1 MTKQQTPK
9 RAKTSYMMKD
19 DQDESMIKGKG
30 LSDFKAFKLLLSHA
44 GDARPILYSAL
55 VLLLSTSIVAIV
67 SARLMGKLV
76 DEGLIAKNVDATWFY
91 AVSVLLCEAYVI
103 FMMWGGRRLLVKGSS
118 LAILRLREACFTHL
132 QKLPVSYFD
141 RQPQGR
147 VVTRV
152 THDVEGIEDF
162 FTGSLGRLINASFL
176 ATFSLS
182 AIILTGPKLG
192 LMVIVSLIPIMT
204 MILLTRTKIRFT
216 NRRMSRMNSM
226 LNAKLSEFLS
236 GIEVIRA
243 YGLEGWSKR
252 EYDQGL
258 ANYQEA
264 HLKANFLFGWSRPLI
279 SFSCSLPLLTILWF
293 GGHQVLSGTMAVGLF
308 VTFIRY
314 CERFYHPMLTLAMEL
329 HAVQQ
334 AFTSAERVANF
345 LSEEEESVG
354 LGSDGELEHVPLKGE
369 LQFDDVWMAYQD
381 ENWVLKGLNFHV
393 RAGEMIGLVGTTG
406 CGKTT
411 TVSLLSRLYPFQKG
425 RILYDGID
433 IDKFKRSFLRDQVG
447 FVSQDVVIF
456 RGSLRENLVTS
467 DELTDERILEAAKLT
482 GLARVMR
489 DAQLTLE
496 SELFE
501 GGVNLSNGQRQLVA
515 LTRILLKNPSVLIL
529 DEATANIDPYYEK
542 IIHQAVDKVMQGRTC
557 LIIAH
562 RLETL
567 KSCHRIFVFEKGELV
582 EEGPASELMHRG
594 AYFTKLQQA
603 AARVEL

>member
-1 MTKQQTPK
+1 
-9 RAKTSYMMKD
+9 MKD
-19 DQDESMIKGKG
+19 DQEESMIKGKG
-30 LSDFKAFKLLLSHA
+30 LSDIKAFKLLLSHA
-44 GDARPILYSAL
+44 GDAKPILYTALFLMLTTSA
-55 VLLLSTSIVAIV
+55 TAIV

-76 DEGLIAKNVDATWFY
+76 DEGLLAKDVRATWIF
-91 AVSVLLCEAYVI
+91 ALGVLLCEAYVI
-103 FMMWGGRRLLVKGSS
+103 FVQWGGRRLLVKGSS

-132 QKLPVSYFD
+132 QNLPISYFD

-152 THDVEGIEDF
+152 THDVEGIEEF

-176 ATFSLS
+176 ATFSLT
-182 AIILTGPKLG
+182 AIFLTGPKLG
-192 LMVIVSLIPIMT
+192 LIVLVSLIPIAT
-204 MILLTRTKIRFT
+204 MIFMTRNKIRVT

-252 EYDQGL
+252 EYDHGL

-264 HLKANFLFGWSRPLI
+264 HLKANLLFGWSRPVI
-279 SFSCSLPLLTILWF
+279 SFSCSLPLLAILWF
-293 GGHQVLSGTMAVGLF
+293 GGHQVMSGTMAVGLF

-314 CERFYHPMLTLAMEL
+314 CERFYHPMLMLAMEL

-345 LSEEEESVG
+345 LSEKKEEVF
-354 LGSDGELEHVPLKGE
+354 LGADGEIKDATLTGE
-369 LQFDDVWMAYQD
+369 VEFRDVWMSYQD

-393 RAGEMIGLVGTTG
+393 KAGEMIGLVGTTG

-425 RILYDGID
+425 RILYDGVD
-433 IDKFKRSFLRDQVG
+433 IEKFSRSFLRQEVG

-456 RGSLRENLVTS
+456 RGSLRENLVTATDMS
-467 DELTDERILEAAKLT
+467 DTEIMTAAHLT
-482 GLARVMR
+482 GLARVMK
-489 DAQLTLE
+489 DAELTLE
-496 SELFE
+496 SELLE

-542 IIHQAVDKVMQGRTC
+542 IIHGAVDKLMQGRTC

-582 EEGPASELMHRG
+582 EEGPAKELMHRG
-594 AYFTKLQQA
+594 AYFSKLQEA
-603 AARVEL
+603 ALRVES